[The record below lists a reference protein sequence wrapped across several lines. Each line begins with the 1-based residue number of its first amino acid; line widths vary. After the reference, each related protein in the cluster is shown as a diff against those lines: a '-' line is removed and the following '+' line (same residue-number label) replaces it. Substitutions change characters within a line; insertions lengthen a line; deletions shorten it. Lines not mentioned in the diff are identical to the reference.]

1 MRLAELAGQ
10 PMVLREIGSRTRHAF
25 ETGLATAGVTPTVV
39 MEIGSRE
46 AVREAVAAGLG
57 IGVVPSREF
66 GYDDRVQAVAFADGN
81 LATVEALVY
90 LAGHETLRPVRAFL
104 DLVHEEPAD
113 APTGRRR
120 PRRSR

>member
-1 MRLAELAGQ
+1 MTMTNGLDAQKRVYAVWARFYDRIYQGLLARAQ
-10 PMVLREIGSRTRHAF
+10 
-25 ETGLATAGVTPTVV
+25 
-39 MEIGSRE
+39 
-46 AVREAVAAGLG
+46 REAVAAGLG